1 MKSKIK
7 DNLLKVKLT
16 TMSKSIL
23 KLAVLTVLLTV
34 LNCKNETQT
43 VDFDYKYTETEN
55 ALNCTDV
62 DTKLIHEA
70 LLSFEDD
77 IMKTY
82 NTRSSDLRVAYTNF
96 FRATQRKGVK
106 YQEVVTPHSME
117 VFNALKN
124 QSQLWNADNTLN
136 YKADIFTC
144 IGDNMKDKGLA
155 TTYKS
160 LISVNSMRADIF
172 GAPLLNKVK
181 TANTDRYL
189 AAFIALDLY
198 YSKLFD
204 VDPTQVTEKKIQEK
218 TTYRTEPG
226 KPLIKQKP
234 ATEKTDDHAGHNH

>member
-1 MKSKIK
+1 MQKTF
-7 DNLLKVKLT
+7 LKLT
-16 TMSKSIL
+16 IL
-23 KLAVLTVLLTV
+23 TVFLTVLS
-34 LNCKNETQT
+34 CKNETKT
-43 VDFDYKYTETEN
+43 VDFNYKYTETEN
-55 ALNCTDV
+55 ALNCPNV

-82 NTRSSDLRVAYTNF
+82 NTRSSDVRVAYTNF
-96 FRATQRKGVK
+96 FRATQRNGVK
-106 YQEVVTPHSME
+106 YQEVATPHSME

-124 QSQLWNADNTLN
+124 QSELWNTDNTLN

-155 TTYKS
+155 TTYKA
-160 LISVNSMRADIF
+160 LISTNSMRADIF
-172 GAPLLNKVK
+172 GAPLLNKIK

-204 VDPTQVTEKKIQEK
+204 VDPTQVTENKVQEK

-234 ATEKTDDHAGHNH
+234 ATEETDDHAGHNHD